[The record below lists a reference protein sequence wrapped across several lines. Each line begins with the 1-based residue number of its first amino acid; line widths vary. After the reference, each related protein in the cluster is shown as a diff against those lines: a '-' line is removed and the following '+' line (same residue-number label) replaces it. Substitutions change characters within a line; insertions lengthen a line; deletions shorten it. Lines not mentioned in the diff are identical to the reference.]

1 MAEKIKTNET
11 GDCIFTEQ
19 NAIEL
24 LYQNPQLDISKLF
37 FEDTEQFN
45 KSVDK
50 TGINLTK
57 LSQVPQRPKPA
68 DFDNEMINNWHM
80 PKKYYELNVL
90 QWLLEKC
97 HSDEE
102 RLRVQEYEKCLC
114 LC

>member
-45 KSVDK
+45 KSVDQ

-57 LSQVPQRPKPA
+57 LSQKLMKIQALGLLQKIK
-68 DFDNEMINNWHM
+68 MI
-80 PKKYYELNVL
+80 KI
-90 QWLLEKC
+90 
-97 HSDEE
+97 S
-102 RLRVQEYEKCLC
+102 
-114 LC
+114 